1 MKPLDKQD
9 RLLDLDEVCAFL
21 RVTKSY
27 IYRLTSRREIP
38 YYKVS
43 GLRLSLQEIQGWLEK
58 QKIAQ
63 KAPKTF
69 EDLTE

>member
-27 IYRLTSRREIP
+27 IYRLTSLREIP